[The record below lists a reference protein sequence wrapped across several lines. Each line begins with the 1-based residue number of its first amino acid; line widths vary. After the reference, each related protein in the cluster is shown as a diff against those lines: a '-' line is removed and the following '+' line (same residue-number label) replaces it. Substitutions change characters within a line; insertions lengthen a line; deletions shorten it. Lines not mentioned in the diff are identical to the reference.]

1 MQYTKSD
8 IRKMMNAKR
17 KQLDNIEVNKSGHFI
32 YNNLINNIIINS
44 DYDLVLSFASYKNE
58 PDTFII
64 YEKLKNTFSN
74 IDIAVP
80 LVCDDNIN
88 MEFYLLESLDNLRDG
103 YKGIREP
110 DTDKCHMLSIGE
122 ISLKYKKIAVL
133 MPGLAYD
140 EEGNRS
146 GYGGGFYDRYLA
158 RLEKTKAKIIKIG
171 ICHDFQILAT
181 GIIPHDAHDITVD
194 YIITPTRTIS
204 VK

>member
-17 KQLDNIEVNKSGHFI
+17 KQLDNNEVNKSGHFI
-32 YNNLINNIIINS
+32 YCNLINNNIINQ

-58 PDTFII
+58 PDTFVI
-64 YEKLKNTFSN
+64 YEKLKSTFRN

-158 RLEKTKAKIIKIG
+158 RLEKTKAQITKIG
-171 ICHDFQILAT
+171 ICHDFQILEP